1 MSNIKNNAAAQE
13 TRRKLMDAAGEVFAE
28 SGLHA
33 ATIKQITE
41 RAGVNIAAVNYH
53 FSDKFELYALVVRS
67 LQASMLMPPPP
78 ATAATTPEA
87 RFHGFIDQ
95 FMRRLMDRSRPAW
108 HRLLFARELAQ
119 PTAALDTLVA
129 EIARPV
135 TDRLAGILRDLL
147 GKDVSDRQVNL
158 SAFSILGLCLS
169 YLNHGAI
176 ITRLGHAMP
185 QDELE
190 PLIQH
195 ITAFSLHGV
204 KSLARLA
211 PTPRPRRAA
220 SGQSRSE
227 LRTRRTS
234 RQVAGR

>member
-1 MSNIKNNAAAQE
+1 MSNIKNNATAQE
-13 TRRKLMDAAGEVFAE
+13 TRRKLMNAAGEVFAE

-33 ATIKQITE
+33 ATIKQITG

-67 LQASMLMPPPP
+67 LQTSMLMPPPP
-78 ATAATTPEA
+78 ATAAATPEA

-147 GKDVSDRQVNL
+147 GEDVSDRQVNL

-195 ITAFSLHGV
+195 ITEFSLHGV
-204 KSLARLA
+204 KSL
-211 PTPRPRRAA
+211 PRPAPA
-220 SGQSRSE
+220 
-227 LRTRRTS
+227 LRP
-234 RQVAGR
+234 RQRHANPRQPR